1 VEPKVTILDDYQS
14 VALLSSDWSAVQAVY
29 QVDAVSDRID
39 DTDRL
44 IERIAGSE
52 VVVLMRERTPFPASL
67 IERLASLRLLV
78 TTGMQNEVVDHKADG
93 QAGVTVCGAR
103 WQNDGVPELT
113 IGLMICLA
121 RNIAAEDRQVRNG
134 GWQHTIGPQLAGVG
148 KTLGV
153 VGLGRIW
160 QAVAGI
166 AQAIGMNVVA
176 WSPTIDTNGKSVS
189 GVDVVTKDELFA
201 SSDFI
206 IVHMRLVNS
215 TIGLIGRAELGAMQ
229 KNAYIVNT
237 SRGPI
242 IEEDALVEVL
252 RRRRIAG
259 AALDVFDSE
268 PLPVDHPLR
277 SLPNALLTPHIGY
290 LTTDAYKVFYG
301 DAVEDIMGFRDG
313 NPVRVLS

>member
-1 VEPKVTILDDYQS
+1 VERKVTILDDYQN

-29 QVDAVSDRID
+29 QVHAVSDLID

-44 IERIAGSE
+44 VERIAGSE
-52 VVVLMRERTPFPASL
+52 VVVLMRERTPFPASQ
-67 IERLASLRLLV
+67 IERLPSLRLLV
-78 TTGMQNEVVDHKADG
+78 TTGMQNEVLDLKAAS
-93 QAGVTVCGAR
+93 QAGVTVCGTR

-113 IGLMICLA
+113 IGLMTCLA
-121 RNIAAEDRQVRNG
+121 RSVAAEDRHVRNG
-134 GWQHTIGPQLAGVG
+134 GWQHTIGPQLAG

-153 VGLGRIW
+153 VGLGRIG

-166 AQAIGMNVVA
+166 AQAIGMDVVA
-176 WSPTIDTNGKSVS
+176 WSPTIDTDGISAS
-189 GVDVVTKDELFA
+189 GVRVVTKDELFA
-201 SSDFI
+201 GSDFI
-206 IVHMRLVNS
+206 TVHMRLVNS
-215 TIGLIGRAELGAMQ
+215 TIGLIGPAELGAMQ
-229 KNAYIVNT
+229 ENAYIINT

-252 RRRRIAG
+252 QRRRIAG

-290 LTTDAYKVFYG
+290 VTTDAYKVFYG
-301 DAVEDIMGFRDG
+301 DVVEDIMGFRDG